1 MLSHHHHH
9 HHATTTTATGLG
21 SENAPPT
28 GLGVSNNKS
37 NNNVVD
43 NKENYGTPLRSK
55 GLKAGG
61 SGLSQRDALGSHSQK
76 KTKTKTTKT
85 PFAQRRALG
94 NITNRTPK
102 TGGQG
107 SGGLG
112 SKPGTA
118 KKATPGAGLRARG
131 GGPRPSGK
139 TPSGASLLARE
150 VDRRADLFAED
161 GAEEWLGDTF
171 EHQQR
176 WRDETDARSA
186 KEAASE
192 VSKFMC
198 SGGPVPAALG
208 PLDIEPVDC
217 SPLSFED
224 LSEAEDLDALLAAD
238 PTGFP

>member
-1 MLSHHHHH
+1 MLSHHNHHLNA
-9 HHATTTTATGLG
+9 ATTTTTGVG

-37 NNNVVD
+37 NNNVD
-43 NKENYGTPLRSK
+43 KENYGTPLRSK

-61 SGLSQRDALGSHSQK
+61 SGLSQRDALGSNQK
-76 KTKTKTTKT
+76 TTKTKTTKT

-102 TGGQG
+102 TGGQA

-217 SPLSFED
+217 PPLSFED